1 MLVSNGALMHRLI
14 LNSLGFIF
22 ATLFVLYFFDLIN
35 YNYNDNPDI
44 NNYSINFHGE
54 YWSYD
59 LGFEIYQS
67 LLRDLLKL
75 DFHSFWLISLV
86 LIAVLYVI
94 NSAKELPQ
102 VPFMIINYFFLAK
115 TFGTQIR
122 YFIAALLFIS
132 ALNFLRKKKAL
143 IAMLLAS
150 FFHYGILFVFFN
162 YIISNLLLK
171 KADKFKRHILAIF
184 VSIFVVYFLSGFLV
198 QVLLPYTRFNYY
210 SDSFYMESKSL
221 ISLFYCFLSFSF
233 ICYYFSHDKQNID
246 IAIPFSIV
254 LLYSVLCSSAIA
266 VLSGRLLLVYL
277 IVEPLVAKSIFKSDR
292 RLYFIFL
299 IICSIKALPM
309 LYSFFEKNI

>member
-1 MLVSNGALMHRLI
+1 MHRLI

-22 ATLFVLYFFDLIN
+22 ATLFVVYFFDLIN
-35 YNYNDNPDI
+35 YNYNENPDI

-59 LGFEIYQS
+59 LGFELYQS
-67 LLRDLLKL
+67 LLRDFLKI
-75 DFHSFWLISLV
+75 DFHSFWVISLV
-86 LIAVLYVI
+86 LIAVMYVV
-94 NSAKELPQ
+94 NLAKELPQ
-102 VPFMIINYFFLAK
+102 VPFMIINFFFLAK

-132 ALNFLRKKKAL
+132 ALNLIRKRKAL
-143 IAMLLAS
+143 IAMLFAS

-162 YIISNLLLK
+162 YIMSNLILK
-171 KADKFKRHILAIF
+171 KADKFKKHILAIF
-184 VSIFVVYFLSGFLV
+184 ISIFVVYFLSGFVV

-210 SDSFYMESKSL
+210 SDSLFMESKSL
-221 ISLFYCFLSFSF
+221 ISLFYCLLSFSF
-233 ICYYFSHDKQNID
+233 ICYFFSHNPESKDVV
-246 IAIPFSIV
+246 IPFSIV

-277 IVEPLVAKSIFKSDR
+277 IVEPLVAKAIFRNDR

-309 LYSFFEKNI
+309 FISFVEKNI